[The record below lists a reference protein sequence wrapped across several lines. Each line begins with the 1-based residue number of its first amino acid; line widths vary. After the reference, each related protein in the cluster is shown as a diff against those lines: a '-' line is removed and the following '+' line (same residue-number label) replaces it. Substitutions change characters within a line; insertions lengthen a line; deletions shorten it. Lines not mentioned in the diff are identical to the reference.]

1 MSTHE
6 AERLP
11 LMQGT
16 LDLLILRTLTLSPE
30 HGQGIA
36 RAIQTGSQEELLV
49 EHGSLYP
56 ALQRLEADGAVV
68 AEWGTSDNNRRAR
81 YYRLTPRG
89 RKVLAL
95 EITRWKRL
103 VAAIG
108 SILDPTCEPAAGP
121 KTAGEA

>member
-1 MSTHE
+1 MSTQE
-6 AERLP
+6 DRMP
-11 LMQGT
+11 LLQGT
-16 LDLLILRTLTLSPE
+16 LDLLILRILTLGPE

-36 RAIQTGSQEELLV
+36 RSIQMGSQEKLLV

-56 ALQRLEADGAVV
+56 ALQRLEADGAIIG
-68 AEWGTSDNNRRAR
+68 EWSISDSKRRAR

-103 VAAIG
+103 VSAIG
-108 SILDPTCEPAAGP
+108 SILETTPGP

>member
-6 AERLP
+6 ADRLP

-16 LDLLILRTLTLSPE
+16 LDLLILRTLTLGPE

-56 ALQRLEADGAVV
+56 ALQRLEGDGAVV

-108 SILDPTCEPAAGP
+108 SILDPSVEPAAGP
-121 KTAGEA
+121 KTAGEV